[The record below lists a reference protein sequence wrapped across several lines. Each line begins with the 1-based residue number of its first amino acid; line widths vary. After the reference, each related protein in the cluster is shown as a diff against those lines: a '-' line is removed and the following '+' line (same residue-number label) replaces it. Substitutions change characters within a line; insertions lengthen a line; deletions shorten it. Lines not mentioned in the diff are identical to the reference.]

1 MSKPVNL
8 LLTFAA
14 LIFLLT
20 ACDRNRSDNSSTA
33 ISSNKTLPEIS
44 ESLKIDINSASAE
57 ELQRL
62 PGIGPSLAQ
71 RIIDHRQRFG
81 RFKRPEHLMLVDG
94 IGKARYDRL
103 SKYVRVE
110 RRRINR
116 ESWSKPALAFSP
128 SGLSICRRHCLV
140 CLFGVAVRNIR
151 RIFACFSPSL
161 LCNTK
166 PARRLDSSVVC
177 HPRWCSPRGRSFFF
191 AAKPSLQFDRF
202 W

>member
-110 RRRINR
+110 
-116 ESWSKPALAFSP
+116 
-128 SGLSICRRHCLV
+128 
-140 CLFGVAVRNIR
+140 
-151 RIFACFSPSL
+151 
-161 LCNTK
+161 
-166 PARRLDSSVVC
+166 
-177 HPRWCSPRGRSFFF
+177 
-191 AAKPSLQFDRF
+191 
-202 W
+202 